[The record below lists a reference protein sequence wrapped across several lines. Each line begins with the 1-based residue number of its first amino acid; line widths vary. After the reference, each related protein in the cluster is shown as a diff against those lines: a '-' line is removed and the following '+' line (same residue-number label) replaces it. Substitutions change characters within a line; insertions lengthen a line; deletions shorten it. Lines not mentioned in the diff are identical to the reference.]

1 MAPEETPTLYDLQE
15 GENLVNF
22 SYKPTAPMS
31 IEESRP
37 NSGILTVQKIVQ
49 RGFIAIGKER
59 LYFSIK
65 E

>member
-1 MAPEETPTLYDLQE
+1 
-15 GENLVNF
+15 
-22 SYKPTAPMS
+22 MS